1 MAGAEQSSLLLLLL
15 LGEAGEGALSEA
27 LQLLLLAE
35 AGGQTDLLEL
45 SREKERE
52 GGGLVMVALCI
63 SLGDH
68 LHGICNGVAA
78 LAVAEAATDARF
90 GRQSLVRCRLR

>member
-1 MAGAEQSSLLLLLL
+1 MLAVSASCVSTMGVAGAEQSSLLLLLL

-45 SREKERE
+45 RRKKE
-52 GGGLVMVALCI
+52 
-63 SLGDH
+63 D
-68 LHGICNGVAA
+68 
-78 LAVAEAATDARF
+78 
-90 GRQSLVRCRLR
+90 